1 MHKDFLHWGF
11 YILKGNTC
19 ENILGKLCTIIK
31 VYKAYGKKWS
41 EVWECK
47 YLCCVAEIRSRAKS
61 WCVLVF

>member
-31 VYKAYGKKWS
+31 VYKAYGKN
-41 EVWECK
+41 EVK
-47 YLCCVAEIRSRAKS
+47 FGSVSICV
-61 WCVLVF
+61 V